1 MVALEVELGPDLTA
15 GEAGR
20 IFERGKEA
28 AVFAMLQL
36 AMMLKSRGALVEP
49 SPSTPSGM
57 VAAFQKPTV
66 PQKQGRSG
74 CA

>member
-15 GEAGR
+15 EEAGR

-36 AMMLKSRGALVEP
+36 AMMLKSRGRWWSLRRRHLR
-49 SPSTPSGM
+49 G
-57 VAAFQKPTV
+57 
-66 PQKQGRSG
+66 
-74 CA
+74 